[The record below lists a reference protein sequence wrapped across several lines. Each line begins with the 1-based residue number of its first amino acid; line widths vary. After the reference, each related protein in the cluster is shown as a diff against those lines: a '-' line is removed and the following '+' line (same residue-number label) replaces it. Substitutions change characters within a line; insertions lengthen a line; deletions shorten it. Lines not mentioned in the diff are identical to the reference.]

1 MGGDKI
7 VLLDGAGS
15 GSTGTMNGL
24 LSMIPSLL
32 TSALGGNKMD
42 PNLVAALMNGRENQD
57 RFGGAGCWWMW
68 ILLLFFLFGG
78 RGFGNNWANGEHPF
92 INGLPSQLNGDAGR
106 ELLMQAIQ
114 GDRSAI
120 EQISNA
126 LNCNFNQLNN
136 SVCSIQRAI
145 DNVAGQVGMSTQSII
160 NTVQSQGCA
169 IGNQISTCCCNL
181 QGLINQSTCATQ
193 NMITNQGYENRL
205 ETLNQTN
212 TLQSNINAGFANS
225 NERATSQFNV
235 LSAKIDAQ
243 TNIINDK
250 FCELEK
256 REMQHQIDALREE
269 KQTLQFAASQQLQT
283 ANIINQLR
291 PCPVPAYPSCSPY
304 QAYSWGQVFAGNACC
319 NNGCCNNGC
328 CNNGCCNGGAN
339 V

>member
-78 RGFGNNWANGEHPF
+78 RGFGNNWANGEHPL

-114 GDRSAI
+114 GNRSAI

-160 NTVQSQGCA
+160 NAVQSQGCT

-250 FCELEK
+250 FCDLEK
-256 REMQHQIDALREE
+256 RELQHTIDQLREE
-269 KQTLQFAASQQLQT
+269 KNANAISALLQQQSQNLVG
-283 ANIINQLR
+283 QLR
-291 PCPVPAYPSCSPY
+291 PCPIPAYLSCSPY
-304 QAYSWGQVFAGNACC
+304 QNFGPYPYGFNG
-319 NNGCCNNGC
+319 GCCNNNSC
-328 CNNGCCNGGAN
+328 CCNNNGCCNGGAT

>member
-1 MGGDKI
+1 MQTAITAI
-7 VLLDGAGS
+7 VITVS
-15 GSTGTMNGL
+15 L
-24 LSMIPSLL
+24 LSLL
-32 TSALGGNKMD
+32 SR
-42 PNLVAALMNGRENQD
+42 V
-57 RFGGAGCWWMW
+57 
-68 ILLLFFLFGG
+68 LLLFFLFGG

-114 GDRSAI
+114 GNRSAI
-120 EQISNA
+120 EQIANA

-160 NTVQSQGCA
+160 NAVQSQGCT

-212 TLQSNINAGFANS
+212 VLQNAINNGLVANR
-225 NERATSQFNV
+225 EQATNQFNI
-235 LSAKIDAQ
+235 LSSKIDAQ
-243 TNIINDK
+243 STLINQQ
-250 FCELEK
+250 FCDLEK
-256 REMQHQIDALREE
+256 RAMQDKIDTLREE
-269 KQTLQFAASQQLQT
+269 KNALQSSALLQQQSQNL
-283 ANIINQLR
+283 INQLR
-291 PCPVPAYPSCSPY
+291 PTAVPAYPSCSPY
-304 QAYSWGQVFAGNACC
+304 QAYSWGQMFAGNSCCNNSCC
-319 NNGCCNNGC
+319 NNGCCVN
-328 CNNGCCNGGAN
+328 GAN

>member
-1 MGGDKI
+1 
-7 VLLDGAGS
+7 
-15 GSTGTMNGL
+15 
-24 LSMIPSLL
+24 
-32 TSALGGNKMD
+32 
-42 PNLVAALMNGRENQD
+42 
-57 RFGGAGCWWMW
+57 MW

-78 RGFGNNWANGEHPF
+78 RGFGNNWANGEHPL

-114 GDRSAI
+114 GNRSAI

-160 NTVQSQGCA
+160 NAVQSQGCT
-169 IGNQISTCCCNL
+169 IGNQISACCCNL

-212 TLQSNINAGFANS
+212 TLQNNINSGFTNS

-256 REMQHQIDALREE
+256 REMQRQIDALRDE
-269 KQTLQFAASQQLQT
+269 KNALQSSALLQQQTMNLVDQLKPCS
-283 ANIINQLR
+283 R
-291 PCPVPAYPSCSPY
+291 PCYLTCPPYQTYPS
-304 QAYSWGQVFAGNACC
+304 GNPFGNSCCC
-319 NNGCCNNGC
+319 N
-328 CNNGCCNGGAN
+328 NNGCCNGGAN

>member
-42 PNLVAALMNGRENQD
+42 PNLVAALMNGRDNQD

-114 GDRSAI
+114 GNRSAI
-120 EQISNA
+120 EQIANA

-160 NTVQSQGCA
+160 NAVQSQGCT

-212 TLQSNINAGFANS
+212 TLQNNINSGFTNS
-225 NERATSQFNV
+225 NERATNQFNI

-243 TNIINDK
+243 TALITSQFSD
-250 FCELEK
+250 LEK
-256 REMQHQIDALREE
+256 RNMQDKIDALREE

-304 QAYSWGQVFAGNACC
+304 QTYSWGQVFAGNACC
-319 NNGCCNNGC
+319 NNGCNNGC
-328 CNNGCCNGGAN
+328 CCNNGAT

>member
-42 PNLVAALMNGRENQD
+42 PNLVAALMNGRDNQD

-114 GDRSAI
+114 GNRSAI
-120 EQISNA
+120 EQIANA

-160 NTVQSQGCA
+160 NAVQSQGCT
-169 IGNQISTCCCNL
+169 IGNQISACCCNL

-212 TLQSNINAGFANS
+212 TLQNNINSGFTNS
-225 NERATSQFNV
+225 NERATNQFNI

-243 TNIINDK
+243 TALITSQFSD
-250 FCELEK
+250 LEK
-256 REMQHQIDALREE
+256 RNMQDKIDALREE

-319 NNGCCNNGC
+319 NNGCNNGC
-328 CNNGCCNGGAN
+328 CCNNGAT

>member
-42 PNLVAALMNGRENQD
+42 PNLVAALMNGRNNQD
-57 RFGGAGCWWMW
+57 QFGGAGCWWMW

-114 GDRSAI
+114 GNRSAI
-120 EQISNA
+120 EQIANA

-160 NTVQSQGCA
+160 NAVQSQGCT

-212 TLQSNINAGFANS
+212 VLQNAINSGLTANR
-225 NERATSQFNV
+225 EQATSQFNI

-243 TNIINDK
+243 STLINQQ
-250 FCELEK
+250 FCDLEK
-256 REMQHQIDALREE
+256 RAMQDKIDTLREE
-269 KQTLQFAASQQLQT
+269 KNALQSSALLQQQSQNL
-283 ANIINQLR
+283 INQLR
-291 PCPVPAYPSCSPY
+291 PTAVPAYPSCSPY
-304 QAYSWGQVFAGNACC
+304 QAYSWGQMFAGNSCCNNSCC
-319 NNGCCNNGC
+319 NNGCCVN
-328 CNNGCCNGGAN
+328 GAN